1 MMDNKI
7 LKGISLILFG
17 ILLCV
22 CSGEVNGT
30 ILSDFSYFPF
40 GVFGAV
46 AGVVGIVMV
55 FHKNKDKKDKQVLVS
70 KDNKL
75 KNILYM
81 NVECLD
87 E

>member
-1 MMDNKI
+1 MIGNKI
-7 LKGISLILFG
+7 LKGIALILFG

-40 GVFGAV
+40 GAFGAI

-55 FHKNKDKKDKQVLVS
+55 FHKNKDEKDK
-70 KDNKL
+70 
-75 KNILYM
+75 
-81 NVECLD
+81 
-87 E
+87 